1 MMVKALIIAL
11 AIASCTIGQGTN
23 NSIIDASDSQ
33 SVDKMKSD
41 ETKKSE
47 QMVPKDVK
55 TDNSGSKNQVGED
68 KQRQMTKEKEKPK
81 DDGKQKN
88 HNTPNIVNP
97 KVIVLKNPKPTDE
110 TLFWGLVWWE
120 LLCIIVGSVLI
131 FVFLCICCCALLE
144 QPQTRQEVRGPNG
157 EQLGFFQA
165 PGRHLILVMDNR
177 FSRNRGTNAAT
188 VASVPAQ
195 PTASPA
201 QAATPASNP
210 PHAPTVQPL
219 YPKA

>member
-1 MMVKALIIAL
+1 MMGKALIIAL

-97 KVIVLKNPKPTDE
+97 KVIVLKAS
-110 TLFWGLVWWE
+110 FS
-120 LLCIIVGSVLI
+120 CIKKYQQTEILIYFAVLNNI
-131 FVFLCICCCALLE
+131 LS
-144 QPQTRQEVRGPNG
+144 
-157 EQLGFFQA
+157 
-165 PGRHLILVMDNR
+165 LI
-177 FSRNRGTNAAT
+177 SSTE
-188 VASVPAQ
+188 P
-195 PTASPA
+195 
-201 QAATPASNP
+201 
-210 PHAPTVQPL
+210 
-219 YPKA
+219 